1 MDIIFQR
8 TTGRLQKIV
17 LSLAGILLI
26 CTVPLLLSVLW
37 LIWDH
42 HIFFLQW
49 WWWLHSRCDLSGRK
63 SLKKNLYSTKDHGN
77 LGENIPF
84 NVQIMGCCQF

>member
-26 CTVPLLLSVLW
+26 CMAPLLLSVLW

-42 HIFFLQW
+42 HVYFAVVVAAFLLRSQW
-49 WWWLHSRCDLSGRK
+49 
-63 SLKKNLYSTKDHGN
+63 KKKPEQNLYFSTKDHGN